1 VLDSLRPDHRRRAI
15 PAKKK
20 SPSPPKRPASRAKR
34 PAPRRPAAPKARR
47 EQPLGAGVGDSFAVR
62 RLKIPPQQSRAR
74 PQERVREISW
84 AEFGEI
90 AREMGETIRKTF
102 QPQAVLGVVNGGLFI
117 GGTLAAAL
125 QADFHPVRFA
135 RQGRPVAGERPPALT
150 GKRVL
155 VVDDVTVSGQTLSR
169 ARALAK
175 KAGAAEVRSAA
186 LVMRPGR
193 SEPDFYA
200 IRTDQLVVFGWD
212 YQLHADPGAAP
223 VDPGEVGV

>member
-1 VLDSLRPDHRRRAI
+1 M
-15 PAKKK
+15 
-20 SPSPPKRPASRAKR
+20 
-34 PAPRRPAAPKARR
+34 
-47 EQPLGAGVGDSFAVR
+47 GDSFAVR

-90 AREMGETIRKTF
+90 AREMGESIRESF
-102 QPQAVLGVVNGGLFI
+102 RPQVILGVVNGGLFI
-117 GGTLAAAL
+117 GGTLAGAL
-125 QADFHPVRFA
+125 QADFHPIRVGKE
-135 RQGRPVAGERPPALT
+135 GRPVPGERPPPLG

-175 KAGAAEVRSAA
+175 KAGAAEVRTAA

-193 SEPDFYA
+193 SEPDFHA